1 MENNT
6 NMTALH
12 DEKQVENDRK
22 EGNQQEN
29 EKTQHNDEKR
39 TSLLLRTHFRW
50 SEKKGSP
57 TEQMKH
63 MQRNWEKKR
72 SAIQLLVRSFW
83 RLLSHSS
90 ASVFRK
96 TNSVFFSLFCF
107 LLSAECNQVCIACIL
122 WIFVSNKRITLENLD
137 RKNSRE
143 FICPSFS
150 CLIEI
155 DLLLFSS
162 GWCEGLFAKRSCKN
176 QTTLSCCNS
185 I

>member
-63 MQRNWEKKR
+63 MQRNWEK
-72 SAIQLLVRSFW
+72 
-83 RLLSHSS
+83 
-90 ASVFRK
+90 
-96 TNSVFFSLFCF
+96 
-107 LLSAECNQVCIACIL
+107 
-122 WIFVSNKRITLENLD
+122 
-137 RKNSRE
+137 
-143 FICPSFS
+143 
-150 CLIEI
+150 
-155 DLLLFSS
+155 
-162 GWCEGLFAKRSCKN
+162 
-176 QTTLSCCNS
+176 
-185 I
+185 